1 MRTQNPLVAT
11 PCGFKSHRR
20 HHVGMDCA
28 PFKKPSRKAGLFSYR
43 SVIPPSPR
51 ETLLRKF
58 SQGPWPPCRAAN
70 VQAVYRLRRLFC
82 KKSSC
87 AYSAAPRFPAL
98 PGDNALRSIQKAR
111 PPGRAFFVVL
121 LSKQHARP
129 PAPSPVK
136 TRMGPPPCWHIFVGT
151 HNYEAPPLCD
161 MMTSATFQT
170 RKDRKNASK
179 QTRKPYLHRDDVFCD
194 GAVDELLQRGAAAGP
209 LHP

>member
-28 PFKKPSRKAGLFSYR
+28 PFEKPSRKAGLFSYR

-82 KKSSC
+82 KSHRR
-87 AYSAAPRFPAL
+87 AHSAAPRFPAL

-111 PPGRAFFVVL
+111 PPGRAFFVYRKPLARRVVQKKTNVDNGKRKTPFAIL
-121 LSKQHARP
+121 GVRSANCTSKQRE
-129 PAPSPVK
+129 VIQK
-136 TRMGPPPCWHIFVGT
+136 
-151 HNYEAPPLCD
+151 
-161 MMTSATFQT
+161 
-170 RKDRKNASK
+170 
-179 QTRKPYLHRDDVFCD
+179 
-194 GAVDELLQRGAAAGP
+194 
-209 LHP
+209 